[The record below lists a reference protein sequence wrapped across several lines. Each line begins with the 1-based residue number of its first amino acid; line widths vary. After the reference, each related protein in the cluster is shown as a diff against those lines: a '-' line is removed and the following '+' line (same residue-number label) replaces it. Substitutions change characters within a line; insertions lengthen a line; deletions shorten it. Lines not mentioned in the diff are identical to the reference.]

1 MGKADRKEILDRVN
15 AVFKEVFDDESVEV
29 FEETTAADVEGWD
42 SLRHITLI
50 EAIEDE
56 FEMRFQM
63 NEVTGMKNV
72 GEMLTI
78 IAERI

>member
-1 MGKADRKEILDRVN
+1 MSKEEILAKVN
-15 AVFKEVFDDESVEV
+15 EVFRSVFDDESVTV
-29 FEETTAADVEGWD
+29 GYETTAADVEGWD

-56 FEMRFQM
+56 FDIRFKM

-72 GEMLTI
+72 EEMIDI